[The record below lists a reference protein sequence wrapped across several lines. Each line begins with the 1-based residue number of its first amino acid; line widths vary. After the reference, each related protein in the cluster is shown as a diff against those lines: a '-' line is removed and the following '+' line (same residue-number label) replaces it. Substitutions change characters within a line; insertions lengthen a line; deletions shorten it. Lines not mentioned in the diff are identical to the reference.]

1 MRQDLFTERTKSVL
15 IEYRV
20 PAVFHFRTRHCIRT
34 WIGGGEES
42 LEILG
47 LGEDEDGVV
56 SAEAEGVGDYGPDGS
71 GSG

>member
-15 IEYRV
+15 IEYRAS
-20 PAVFHFRTRHCIRT
+20 AVFDVRTRHCIRT

-56 SAEAEGVGDYGPDGS
+56 PAEAEGVGDYGPDGS